1 MSAESRV
8 AVVTG
13 ASQGIGAALVAGFL
27 ERGYRVAANSRS
39 IDTGKDSDHLLS
51 VAGDIADPET
61 ASRVI
66 ASAVERFGRV
76 DTLVNNAGVFVA
88 KPFVDYTTE
97 DFAKVLSVNVAGF
110 FHVTQHAIQ
119 QMLKQGSGHVVQITT
134 SLAEQPIKEVPAAL
148 ANLSKGGLNSIT
160 RALAIELADQG
171 VRVNA
176 VSPGV
181 IQTPMHA
188 PESHA
193 FLAGLHPMKRMGQ
206 IHEVVD
212 AVMYLES
219 AAFVTGEVLHID
231 GGVHAGKW

>member
-1 MSAESRV
+1 
-8 AVVTG
+8 
-13 ASQGIGAALVAGFL
+13 
-27 ERGYRVAANSRS
+27 
-39 IDTGKDSDHLLS
+39 
-51 VAGDIADPET
+51 
-61 ASRVI
+61 
-66 ASAVERFGRV
+66 
-76 DTLVNNAGVFVA
+76 VNNAGVFVA

-110 FHVTQHAIQ
+110 FHVTQHAIR

-160 RALAIELADQG
+160 RSLAIELADQG

-181 IQTPMHA
+181 VQTPMHA

-212 AVMYLES
+212 AVMFLES